1 MLKLTLISGTE
12 LFTDISVNKMEM
24 LMNSANI
31 GKTSHMEVYK
41 EQTLDTKV
49 TVQIRNIEYFEEL

>member
-12 LFTDISVNKMEM
+12 LYTDESVNRMEM

-31 GKTSHMEVYK
+31 GKTSHMEAYK
-41 EQTLDTKV
+41 EETKATKV